1 MASAINKLIG
11 ANVRRHASRYIST
24 AIAVTIA
31 STFVVLAL
39 TLVGGM
45 SHQYTA
51 TYENSTRGTAV
62 IVGKEYIDTEDES
75 SEESDSSSL
84 QNLANQASTNDESRL
99 LDALRSVSGV
109 KQVVPTTA
117 SVQDRGSYLLLK
129 GSINTEVAYGD
140 KTVLRT
146 MSYTQ
151 QAPLATEQY
160 ASGHAPSS
168 DKEIA
173 IDSEAASYF
182 NVKVGDTVS
191 VRSAGTQDA
200 HDLKVSGI
208 TVSSKFDTNTVFVT
222 LQGAEAVGG
231 YSMTDSYKLVPDDS
245 ALRSPQSSVQA
256 QKELTA
262 NVKNALKS
270 VNADAK
276 KAGIEYVAYES
287 QQFVDSG
294 KKAQLNSATYM
305 TSMALLFPLLAAF
318 VASIIVGTT
327 FRVIALQRR
336 RELALLRAVGAQA
349 KQVRTLLF
357 RETSIAGMVSSL
369 IGVTVGSL
377 VGLVLQVQLGVAASY
392 AESLTILPWKGILV
406 TWIVAS
412 VLTTLIGIAPARD
425 ASKVSPLDALSPVQS
440 VQETK
445 RSHRV
450 RLIIGAVILAASIA
464 GIVYG
469 LRMPHE
475 EENEI
480 YMRFGIV
487 VLATFICWIA
497 AMMIFSVVLPYL
509 IHAVGALV
517 RTPVG
522 RLARG
527 NVVRNPGRTASTGV
541 AVIIGVV
548 LMSTI
553 SVGVASVQSTLDSM
567 LSIDYPID
575 ITATSL
581 KGTLT
586 RKEIKDLSSYKHARK
601 TALVTGAK
609 ATVNN
614 KADDIVQVLG
624 YSDMKDIA
632 RSSMP
637 EIASGTVHVNPDE
650 GYDTAKPMT
659 LCFMPTTGDNTS
671 ASCKDYT
678 VVKDKTVSMGSA
690 RLTAEDLKSSVPDA
704 PTVSVIMR
712 VEDGTK
718 FDEIISF
725 MNKKSSDVSVSGGY
739 IMRAIYMQMLNVI
752 VMVFMVLLGVSL
764 VISLVGVANTLG
776 LSVAERKHENGLLR
790 ALGLSRGQMRRL
802 LVLESFLTS
811 AVSTAVG
818 IGLGI
823 TFGIIG
829 MYTLPFNG
837 LSGGVKIALPY
848 DQLGG
853 LFAVIVLASM
863 LAAWLPGRQAAKVS
877 PVEALA
883 EE

>member
-245 ALRSPQSSVQA
+245 ALQSPQSSVQA

-497 AMMIFSVVLPYL
+497 A
-509 IHAVGALV
+509 
-517 RTPVG
+517 
-522 RLARG
+522 
-527 NVVRNPGRTASTGV
+527 
-541 AVIIGVV
+541 
-548 LMSTI
+548 TI

-624 YSDMKDIA
+624 YPDMKDIA